1 MEKSKVRDRKRP
13 ENISTG
19 IFDLFIYETI
29 AAMAEK
35 HKKLPAD
42 KQNIEMF
49 FKEIEEYGFQIGSRA
64 VDWVSMIKEEP

>member
-42 KQNIEMF
+42 KQNIEML
-49 FKEIEEYGFQIGSRA
+49 FKEIEEYGF
-64 VDWVSMIKEEP
+64 